1 MTTRPITTA
10 LQRAAAL
17 VALVAAACTDN
28 PSAPPA
34 APRGAAPSLSISPT
48 LETALATA
56 DATDQ
61 LEVIVNF
68 DEAATTT
75 EAVVAAARQIG
86 ASVRP
91 FKHLSL
97 MGALATPAQV
107 TALAAL
113 PGVTGVFAN
122 EKEPLL
128 LFESVAT
135 IKADRVHTDLGVTGK
150 GVGIGIM
157 DSGVNGLHPG
167 LAYGT
172 KTVANVKFTGDVGK
186 LYCEPTDPCL
196 HADFYAENV
205 QNTDNTSGHG
215 THVAGIAGGDG
226 GGSRGKYKGVAPG
239 ASIIGL
245 GVGDGLIIVNIM
257 VLAAVDWIVE
267 NKAKYNIQVV
277 NNSWGGA
284 GTFDPEDPVN
294 ESMRVLYEN
303 GVTVVFAAGNDGPS
317 QNTMNRRS
325 VAPWVISVAAG
336 CKFGVFD
343 VTNSQSRCTDGRSSL
358 LANFSSRGVPGD
370 PVQHPDVVAPGVR
383 IVSARSSTGFVLNA
397 LDATSD
403 AQTCGIP
410 VEFVEDYTCAS
421 GTSMAAPHVA
431 GVIAL
436 MEEASKGRLTP
447 DQALAALQA
456 TATPMP
462 GYAEW
467 EVGAGYVDALAAVKK
482 VKR

>member
-1 MTTRPITTA
+1 MTTA

-17 VALVAAACTDN
+17 VVLAAAACTDT

-34 APRGAAPSLSISPT
+34 APREGAPSPPISPA

-56 DATDQ
+56 AATDQ

-75 EAVVAAARQIG
+75 EAVVAAARRIG

-91 FKHLSL
+91 FEHLSL

-113 PGVTGVFAN
+113 PGVTGVYAN

-135 IKADRVHTDLGVTGK
+135 IKADRVHADLGVTGK

-186 LYCEPTDPCL
+186 LYCEPADPCL

-226 GGSRGKYKGVAPG
+226 GGSRGKYRGVAPG

-245 GVGDGLIIVNIM
+245 GVGDGLSIINIM
-257 VLAAVDWIVE
+257 VLAAVDWIIE

-343 VTNSQSRCTDGRSSL
+343 VTNSQSRCADGRSNR
-358 LANFSSRGVPGD
+358 LASFSSRGVPGD
-370 PVQHPDVVAPGVR
+370 AIQHPDIVAPGVR

-436 MEEASKGRLTP
+436 MEEASKGKLTP

-462 GYAEW
+462 GYAQW

-482 VKR
+482 VRR